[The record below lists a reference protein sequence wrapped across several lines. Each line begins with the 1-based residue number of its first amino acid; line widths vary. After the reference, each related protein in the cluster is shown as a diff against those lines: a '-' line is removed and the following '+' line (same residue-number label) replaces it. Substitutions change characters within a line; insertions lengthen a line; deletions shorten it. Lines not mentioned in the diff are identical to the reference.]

1 MKLTPFFLL
10 LLAFCLSVPS
20 VSLAH
25 NEGNDNAHE
34 GRMRYSFVSNEDAVS
49 VKVKCYA
56 RKSNDSDDWDLDSE
70 TLSKGDRIDCDKHY
84 DNKPTEYGYIMIA
97 WHKNIVN
104 STFRTRRYYRGHC
117 TDDHNVEDCTW
128 HGSDTY
134 KYGSGAQ
141 TRYYT
146 HCESDER
153 VFAELKRSLN
163 DYEAEVSCESI

>member
-1 MKLTPFFLL
+1 MKPTTFFLL

-34 GRMRYSFVSNEDAVS
+34 GRMRYHFHSNKDAEY

-56 RKSNDSDDWDLDSE
+56 RKSNDSDDWDLDEE
-70 TLSKGDRIDCDKHY
+70 TLESGDRIDCDKHY
-84 DNKPTEYGYIMIA
+84 NSKPTEYGYIMIA
-97 WHKNIVN
+97 WHKNLVGT
-104 STFRTRRYYRGHC
+104 TFRTRRYYRGHC
-117 TDDHNVEDCTW
+117 TDDHDVEDCTW

-146 HCESDER
+146 HCEDDER
-153 VFAELKRSLN
+153 VLAKLEQSF
-163 DYEAEVSCESI
+163 DDQEAGMSCQAI